1 MQILNLFHFLEYLV
15 SLHINMLLS
24 RKWCLHIRLI
34 HLHGIPHLLQYI
46 YAMSYSKGNGNL
58 QIHIISY
65 PCSFGSRA
73 SSELEVYSGH
83 KYTKS
88 DPVLGQTKQHGY
100 WWRFG
105 VLSHSFQTNWKWMG
119 RKLLYEDCKPSF
131 NKHSSH
137 KGIWPQATDKVRLWN
152 MGTEFTS
159 WRKKDKIFQIY

>member
-1 MQILNLFHFLEYLV
+1 MVYLTCFSIYMPCRIQKGMV
-15 SLHINMLLS
+15 TC
-24 RKWCLHIRLI
+24 R
-34 HLHGIPHLLQYI
+34 YI
-46 YAMSYSKGNGNL
+46 
-58 QIHIISY
+58 IISY

-119 RKLLYEDCKPSF
+119 RKLLWEENKCSC
-131 NKHSSH
+131 NKHCSH
-137 KGIWPQATDKVRLWN
+137 KEIWPQAYDKVWLWN
-152 MGTEFTS
+152 PGTEFIS
-159 WRKKDKIFQIY
+159 WGKMDEAFKIYQWVLYFSYVTNWYRV